1 MVSKERLKERFVNM
15 VKVDRPSKKE
25 YEMAKC
31 LVSYLKEIGIDAKF
45 YIQMGNDLYSRI
57 AF

>member
-1 MVSKERLKERFVNM
+1 
-15 VKVDRPSKKE
+15 
-25 YEMAKC
+25 MAKC
-31 LVSYLKEIGIDAKF
+31 LVSYLKEMGTDAKF